1 MAVIDPWNQ
10 PVHSMMDTRTYPI
23 QGQMIVANLVLT
35 EYATINDDP
44 NAIKL
49 DLAYQLAEQIVKHK
63 LAEFTKQVNHSNGD
77 IHYRARTFVTRDSDV
92 KILRT
97 LGPNA

>member
-1 MAVIDPWNQ
+1 MAVIEPWNQ
-10 PVHSMMDTRTYPI
+10 PVHSMMDTKTYPI

-63 LAEFTKQVNHSNGD
+63 LA
-77 IHYRARTFVTRDSDV
+77 
-92 KILRT
+92 
-97 LGPNA
+97 